1 MDFFKII
8 ATGMIT
14 AFCAMTLKETKSGL
28 SVIVTIVGCCMMSLM
43 LIEYI
48 GYAFGFINDL
58 CGKIN
63 VGGTAVKTVIKIV
76 GIGYITEF
84 AASIVEESG
93 SKAMADKIVMA
104 GKIIILIVSL
114 PILSELFDL
123 ITELLR

>member
-48 GYAFGFINDL
+48 GYAF
-58 CGKIN
+58 
-63 VGGTAVKTVIKIV
+63 V
-76 GIGYITEF
+76 
-84 AASIVEESG
+84 
-93 SKAMADKIVMA
+93 
-104 GKIIILIVSL
+104 
-114 PILSELFDL
+114 
-123 ITELLR
+123 

>member
-28 SVIVTIVGCCMMSLM
+28 SVIVTIVGCCMMLLM

-63 VGGTAVKTVIKIV
+63 VCRKDGNKN
-76 GIGYITEF
+76 
-84 AASIVEESG
+84 SG
-93 SKAMADKIVMA
+93 DRVYN
-104 GKIIILIVSL
+104 
-114 PILSELFDL
+114 
-123 ITELLR
+123 

>member
-63 VGGTAVKTVIKIV
+63 VGGTAVKL
-76 GIGYITEF
+76 
-84 AASIVEESG
+84 S
-93 SKAMADKIVMA
+93 
-104 GKIIILIVSL
+104 LIH
-114 PILSELFDL
+114 I
-123 ITELLR
+123 

>member
-63 VGGTAVKTVIKIV
+63 VGAVKTVIKIV

-114 PILSELFDL
+114 PILSALFDL

>member
-1 MDFFKII
+1 M
-8 ATGMIT
+8 
-14 AFCAMTLKETKSGL
+14 
-28 SVIVTIVGCCMMSLM
+28 
-43 LIEYI
+43 
-48 GYAFGFINDL
+48 
-58 CGKIN
+58 
-63 VGGTAVKTVIKIV
+63 

-114 PILSELFDL
+114 PILSALFDL

>member
-1 MDFFKII
+1 M
-8 ATGMIT
+8 
-14 AFCAMTLKETKSGL
+14 
-28 SVIVTIVGCCMMSLM
+28 
-43 LIEYI
+43 
-48 GYAFGFINDL
+48 

-114 PILSELFDL
+114 PILSALFDL